1 MNPIQWNILAI
12 VFILGFMP
20 FAVAFVS
27 NAGSSTDE
35 AWINSMQLHDENIAL
50 QDNSFWL
57 ENGGSNLTSW
67 YETYHPPQTSVG
79 IDYDGLDCAY
89 ITNGNCEGY
98 YSDTGLINNDPEL
111 WFSLSGTSSTYPFG
125 GYFRSNDFFDVR
137 HTTVAQSQESAGQS
151 NYYSSRSGSEIFS
164 WQLSSLYNNEIKQG
178 ETLDSLRYWMV
189 GGDSYNCNVNFE
201 NNLTFE
207 GEITF
212 VYGNDTITYSNFN
225 FETSNRFEYSQ
236 FDDVH
241 GTWESVCSVGFFV
254 EFDFTGFESLEI
266 YNFNNIGDWDNTSII
281 LTLENFVNLESPDAF
296 GSTLLPFAGGSDWY
310 LGVQHREMNPV
321 EAGFLIKT
329 GTLILAVI
337 VFLVALSSTPYFD
350 PLMNSFKGR
359 V

>member
-1 MNPIQWNILAI
+1 LNPVQWNILAI

-20 FAVAFVS
+20 FAVALVS

-35 AWINSMQLHDENIAL
+35 AWINSMQLHDENIPL

-67 YETYHPPQTSVG
+67 YDTYYPPNT
-79 IDYDGLDCAY
+79 DDKLDCAY
-89 ITNGNCEGY
+89 ITNGVCEGV
-98 YSDTGLINNDPEL
+98 YSDTGPMDPEV
-111 WFSLSGTSSTYPFG
+111 WMSLSGNPQPYPFG
-125 GYFRSNDFFDVR
+125 GYFRSSDYFDVR
-137 HTTVAQSQESAGQS
+137 HSNIKQSHQAPGFGNAYAG
-151 NYYSSRSGSEIFS
+151 RSGSEIFS
-164 WQLSSLYNNEIKQG
+164 WLLSPYYINEIEQG

-189 GGDSYNCNVNFE
+189 ESQAYNCNVNFE
-201 NNLTFE
+201 NNITFQ
-207 GEITF
+207 GEISF
-212 VYGNDTITYSNFN
+212 LYGNDTITYDNFE

-236 FDDVH
+236 FDDNQ
-241 GTWESVCSVGFFV
+241 GTWDQVCSVGFFV

-281 LTLENFVNLESPDAF
+281 LTLKNFVNLESPDSF
-296 GSTLLPFAGGSDWY
+296 GSTLLPFAGNDDWY

>member
-20 FAVAFVS
+20 FAVAFIS

-35 AWINSMQLHDENIAL
+35 AWINSIQLHDENIAL

-67 YETYHPPQTSVG
+67 YDTYYPPSNTAK
-79 IDYDGLDCAY
+79 LDCAY
-89 ITNGNCEGY
+89 ITNGVCEGV
-98 YSDTGLINNDPEL
+98 YSDTGLVNNDPEQ
-111 WFSLSGTSSTYPFG
+111 WMSLSGNPQPYPFG
-125 GYFRSNDFFDVR
+125 GYFRSNDYFDVR
-137 HTTVAQSQESAGQS
+137 SATVKQSHQAPGSNNAYAG
-151 NYYSSRSGSEIFS
+151 RSGSEIFS
-164 WQLSSLYNNEIKQG
+164 WQLSQYFNNEIEQG

-189 GGDSYNCNVNFE
+189 GGDAYNCNTNFE
-201 NNLTFE
+201 NNITFE

-212 VYGNDTITYSNFN
+212 VYGNETITYSNFE

-236 FDDVH
+236 FDNVH
-241 GTWESVCSVGFFV
+241 GTWDAVCSVGFFI

-266 YNFNNIGDWDNTSII
+266 HTFNNIGDWDNTSII
-281 LTLENFVNLESPDAF
+281 LTLENFVNLESPDEF
-296 GSTLLPFAGGSDWY
+296 GSTLLPFAGGENWY